1 MINPAKHKKIEPFI
15 YSFIV
20 KLLVWFIQAKLHLTQ
35 FIVHCGKQA
44 VQIKKLKCELCNIT
58 PESCR

>member
-1 MINPAKHKKIEPFI
+1 MINPAKDKKIEPFI
-15 YSFIV
+15 YSFIM
-20 KLLVWFIQAKLHLTQ
+20 KLLVWFQTKLHLTQ

-44 VQIKKLKCELCNIT
+44 VEIKKLKCELYNIT